1 VVTEEAGR
9 QREILI
15 ATGNPAKYR
24 EIAAVLADCGTRT
37 ADCGLRIA
45 DRGLGGL
52 GGANLKRPGTLPVM
66 WRSLDDLSQA
76 IAAPVEDGAT
86 FARNAALKAVH
97 YSRLSGRWALAD
109 DSGLEVDA
117 LEGAPGV
124 RSARY
129 AAAPAGAGRAQV
141 DRANNRKLIAEL
153 KDVPLERR
161 TARFRCA
168 LALADGEQV
177 LATAEGTIEGLIVD
191 EPRGSNGFGYDP
203 HFFVPRLGRTTAELS
218 PEHKN
223 RISHRGQ
230 AVQRFREALE
240 TLLAEG
246 R

>member
-1 VVTEEAGR
+1 MTEEAGR

-24 EIAAVLADCGTRT
+24 EIAAVLADCGLRI
-37 ADCGLRIA
+37 ADCGLGVR
-45 DRGLGGL
+45 
-52 GGANLKRPGTLPVM
+52 GGANSKRPGRQQLLV

-117 LEGAPGV
+117 LQGAPGV

-129 AAAPAGAGRAQV
+129 AAAPAGAARAQV
-141 DRANNRKLIAEL
+141 DRANTRKLISEL
-153 KDVPLERR
+153 KDVPRERR

-203 HFFVPRLGRTTAELS
+203 HFFVPRLGRTTAELA

-240 TLLAEG
+240 AVLAEG

>member
-1 VVTEEAGR
+1 MTEEASR

-15 ATGNPAKYR
+15 ATGNPAKYG
-24 EIAAVLADCGTRT
+24 EIAAVLS
-37 ADCGLRIA
+37 DCGLRIA

-52 GGANLKRPGTLPVM
+52 GGAESERPGTQRVGWL
-66 WRSLDDLSQA
+66 SLDDLSAA
-76 IAAPVEDGAT
+76 IAAPVEDGVT
-86 FARNAALKAVH
+86 FAQNAALKAVH

-117 LEGAPGV
+117 LQGAPGV
-124 RSARY
+124 WSARY
-129 AAAPAGAGRAQV
+129 AAGPAGSTRAQA
-141 DRANNRKLIAEL
+141 DRANNRKLISEL
-153 KDVPLERR
+153 KDVPLEGRR
-161 TARFRCA
+161 ARFRCA

-177 LATAEGTIEGLIVD
+177 LATAEGTIDGLIVD

-203 HFFVPRLGRTTAELS
+203 HFFVPRLGRTTAELA

-230 AVQRFREALE
+230 ALQQFRQALAA
-240 TLLAEG
+240 LLAEG